1 MRYAKPTI
9 SDIDDI
15 MESLG
20 VESYDKLK
28 GDLERVCSELASRFD
43 LHDRS
48 GRPRTATILDILA
61 GSTCTC
67 CISRNLSE
75 TNNFKRIDGIYA
87 EVHKLA
93 VSILIEEIYEKCSS
107 LGYSVSILSEA
118 QTKYG
123 KVDVLIRPTR
133 IGIALQHGATEL
145 IVEVKTGVSVSI
157 PQIFRYL
164 LDKENQTVILWRIR
178 NRQVLT
184 FNGTQFNALLK
195 RYMKTCIL
203 RGQRLLSSTEQFS
216 CKHARHTEWTPTQ
229 DNLQEMLEDFST
241 ALIETL
247 PCVSN
252 TILQKLGLGLN
263 RAIENAS

>member
-1 MRYAKPTI
+1 M
-9 SDIDDI
+9 

-20 VESYDKLK
+20 LESYDKLK
-28 GDLERVCSELASRFD
+28 SDLERVCSELASRFD
-43 LHDRS
+43 LHDKS

-67 CISRNLSE
+67 CITRNLSE
-75 TNNFKRIDGIYA
+75 TNNSKRIDGIYA

-133 IGIALQHGATEL
+133 IGVALQHGATEL
-145 IVEVKTGVSVSI
+145 IVEVKTGVSLSI

-184 FNGTQFNALLK
+184 FSGTQFNALLR

-203 RGQRLLSSTEQFS
+203 RGQRLLNSTEQVS
-216 CKHARHTEWTPTQ
+216 CKHAGRTEWTPTQ

-241 ALIETL
+241 ALTETL
-247 PCVSN
+247 PCVAK
-252 TILQKLGLGLN
+252 TILQKLGLGLDHKQVSTGAL
-263 RAIENAS
+263 RVTEI